1 MKNRKLLL
9 IVLFN
14 FYAFITFSQI
24 TIKGKVVSAEDNQP
38 LPGATIMV
46 KGTKLGTYTG
56 FDGAFTLNITKEA
69 KTIIVS
75 YLGFITQ
82 EININGSD
90 YINCSLAVDSSQLEE
105 VVIIGY
111 GSAKKN
117 TVTGAVSSI
126 NSEAIE
132 NRPVTRVEQALSG
145 QLAGV
150 SVRATSGD
158 LGAPIQV
165 SVRGGTSISA
175 GTEPLYVIDGFPADD
190 IVDLA
195 PSDIETISVLKDAS
209 QAAIYGSRGANGVV
223 IITTKRGQLG
233 KTKFKVDV
241 YSGIQT
247 LERRIDLLDA
257 EEWID
262 INREVKNKAWVNLG
276 VSRGLDYRETD
287 SYDFR
292 LSELGGSLNTNYM
305 SDPRWE
311 TGIGL
316 EYIDWQDALF
326 RAAEI
331 HEQKISA
338 TGGSDKVKFYVSGTL
353 LNQEGIVKYTDLNR
367 FNLRANFNIKLNDKL
382 SLVLNLS
389 PTVQKNNGGRVTG
402 KDAQVHYA
410 LQMSPITESGV
421 GINTGFYPNQTYQW
435 AGSTTSPVAYMRELF
450 QQEKLLT
457 IRSNVSLKYKFNEN
471 FDTSI
476 DGSYYGAS
484 KSFHRYIPTS
494 ITNRNTNDP
503 EGSRSDARFDSR
515 RDSKYVVQ
523 GIINYNQ
530 SFGKHDIGTTIG
542 GALESRW
549 LDRSYQSHNQI
560 VNDVL
565 VTFNETTSNVRNSF
579 YQFSEDRLLSYFG
592 RVNYSYDNKYLFSGS
607 IRADGSS
614 RFGKNNFWGTF
625 PSFSLGW
632 RIDKENFM
640 SNLDAISMFKLRYG
654 FGETG
659 NNSIPWYRAFGNI
672 ATSNYSFNNNL
683 AFGNA
688 VGSIENTDL
697 GWEKTIS
704 HNFGLNMGF
713 LRNRFSVSFDYYDKK
728 TSGMLLNVP
737 VALTTGFSS
746 GFANIGDMRNTGFE
760 VELNTKNI
768 SNDNFKWSTNLN
780 FSHNKNEIESLGPDN
795 TPIPTGFQNR
805 TQIHKVGSPAFS
817 YYMYDAIGVYQ
828 NQADV
833 DNSPSRTNTIPGDV
847 KYRDVNNDGVINE
860 DDITIVGNPNPD
872 FYWGITNTFSYKIF
886 DLSILLQG
894 QQGGE
899 VYGLL
904 GRAIDNPS
912 GAVLHNRPSHWQNR
926 WRSETDTGDGV
937 TPRIDGTTSGLYDSR
952 WLYDATYWKVKNIT
966 LSATLPKTLF
976 KGIDGLKI
984 YFSADNLFMQ
994 DNYAIG
1000 FSPEALNTNGGD
1012 YGGYP
1017 LASTYTLGLNLQF

>member
-1 MKNRKLLL
+1 MKNRNLL
-9 IVLFN
+9 ILILFLSLS
-14 FYAFITFSQI
+14 FLSFSQNKI
-24 TIKGKVVSAEDNQP
+24 TGKVISSEDQQP
-38 LPGATIMV
+38 LPGASIIIM
-46 KGTKLGTYTG
+46 GTKIGAVTEFDGTYSI
-56 FDGAFTLNITKEA
+56 DAPIDSKTLV
-69 KTIIVS
+69 VS
-75 YLGFITQ
+75 YLGFITK
-82 EININGSD
+82 EITIGGRNVID
-90 YINCSLAVDSSQLEE
+90 CSLFPKANELEE
-105 VVIIGY
+105 IVIIGY
-111 GSAKKN
+111 GSSKKSS
-117 TVTGAVSSI
+117 VTGAISSI
-126 NSEAIE
+126 TSEAIE

-175 GTEPLYVIDGFPADD
+175 GTEPLYVVDGFPADN
-190 IVDLA
+190 IVDLV

-223 IITTKRGQLG
+223 IITTKQGKTG
-233 KTKFKVDV
+233 KTKFRVDI

-247 LERRIDLLDA
+247 VERKIDLLNA

-287 SYDFR
+287 SYDYR
-292 LSELGGSLNTNYM
+292 LSELGGTLNTNYM
-305 SDPRWE
+305 SDPRWA
-311 TGIGL
+311 TGNGL

-326 RAAEI
+326 RSAKI

-338 TGGSDKVKFYVSGTL
+338 IGGSDKVKFYVSGTL

-367 FNLRANFNIKLNDKL
+367 FNLRANFNIKLNEKL
-382 SLVLNLS
+382 SLFLNLS
-389 PTVQKNNGGRVTG
+389 PTVQTNNGGRVTG

-410 LQMSPITESGV
+410 LQMSPITEAGV
-421 GINTGFYPNQTYQW
+421 GINTGFFPNQTYQW

-457 IRSNVSLKYKFNEN
+457 IRSNISLKYLFNEN
-471 FDTSI
+471 FNASL

-484 KSFHRYIPTS
+484 TSLHRYIPTS
-494 ITNRNTNDP
+494 ITSRNTNDA

-515 RDSKYVVQ
+515 RDSKYVAQ
-523 GIINYNQ
+523 GLVNYNQ
-530 SFGKHDIGTTIG
+530 SFGKHDLAATIG
-542 GALESRW
+542 AALESRW

-592 RVNYSYDNKYLFSGS
+592 RVSYSYDDKYLFSGS

-632 RIDKENFM
+632 RLDKENFM
-640 SNLDAISMFKLRYG
+640 SNIDAISMFKFRYG

-659 NNSIPWYRAFGNI
+659 NNSIPWYRAYGNI

-697 GWEKTIS
+697 GWEKTMS
-704 HNFGLNMGF
+704 HNFGVDMSF
-713 LRNRFSVSFDYYDKK
+713 LRNRFSLSFDYYDKE

-737 VALTTGFSS
+737 VALTTGFPS

-768 SNDNFKWSTNLN
+768 NNENFKWNTNLN

-805 TQIHKVGSPAFS
+805 TQIHQVGSPAFS

-833 DNSPSRTNTIPGDV
+833 DNSASRANTIPGDV
-847 KYRDVNNDGVINE
+847 KYRDVNADGVINE

-937 TPRIDGTTSGLYDSR
+937 TPRIDGTTAGLYDSR

-966 LSATLPKTLF
+966 LSANLSKKLF

-1000 FSPEALNTNGGD
+1000 FSPEALNTDGGD

-1017 LASTYTLGLNLQF
+1017 LPTTYTLGLNLQF